1 MGKKNTAKKEFMKRI
16 HEMSTPELRDLY
28 ITLSKNLG
36 RWSSPRRIRKAK
48 KIQGVLDNRA
58 AAERLLLGDDDPLAA
73 GIAAHQ
79 QFINQG
85 TVTGRIT
92 TMWDDIL
99 WKNPPTTISSSN

>member
-16 HEMSTPELRDLY
+16 NEMSTPELQSLY

-48 KIQGVLDNRA
+48 KIQGVLANRA
-58 AAERLLLGDDDPLAA
+58 AAERLLMGDVDPLAA

-79 QFINQG
+79 QFI
-85 TVTGRIT
+85 TSKDVWSTPI
-92 TMWDDIL
+92 
-99 WKNPPTTISSSN
+99 WKNPKIVISSSN